1 MKNLVFHH
9 TSLPIE
15 IENYPYGFRLKTT
28 KYDSIEFRKGHGF
41 RHVSQT
47 INPKTNRLNKPKK
60 STYYH
65 IMLLATNE
73 IGHVEVVTKSFYDK
87 EDINETCKFLHEQF
101 GNFTDEQIKDI
112 ASTLLLHLL
121 ASIKAMVIYTGAEIE
136 QVKPLYDS
144 AIETCKKIMNTG
156 ANSWNEINLDCA
168 SIEACKKPD
177 FNPFV
182 ITSYGV

>member
-9 TSLPIE
+9 TSQVITS
-15 IENYPYGFRLKTT
+15 ENYPYGFRLKTT
-28 KYDSIEFRKGHGF
+28 KHDSIEFKKGHGF

-47 INPKTNRLNKPKK
+47 INPKNGQLNKPKK
-60 STYYH
+60 STYYQ
-65 IMLLATNE
+65 IMLLAKNE
-73 IGHVEVVTKSFYDK
+73 IGHVEVITQRFYTDD
-87 EDINETCKFLHEQF
+87 DINQTCKFLHEQF
-101 GNFTDEQIKDI
+101 TNFTDEQIKDI

-156 ANSWNEINLDCA
+156 ANSWNEINLDCTA
-168 SIEACKKPD
+168 IESCKKPD

-182 ITSYGV
+182 VTNYGV

>member
-9 TSLPIE
+9 TSQVITS
-15 IENYPYGFRLKTT
+15 ENYPYGFRLKTT
-28 KYDSIEFRKGHGF
+28 KHDSIEFKKGHGF

-47 INPKTNRLNKPKK
+47 INPKNGQLNKPKK
-60 STYYH
+60 STYYQ
-65 IMLLATNE
+65 IMLLAKNE
-73 IGHVEVVTKSFYDK
+73 IGHVEVITQRFYST

-101 GNFTDEQIKDI
+101 TNFTDEQIKDI

-156 ANSWNEINLDCA
+156 ANNWQEINLDCTA
-168 SIEACKKPD
+168 IESCKKPD

-182 ITSYGV
+182 ITNYGV